1 MELQDELDTV
11 DNNIGELCAER
22 NRNKVK
28 ELLKDDENLDG
39 GIQSKIWELKK
50 KLVPNNLNL
59 PPSAKKDEYGNL
71 VTDKKTLEE
80 LYLRTY
86 ESRLQPN
93 CLPAELDELKTLK
106 KYLFNL
112 RVKLAKQDVTE
123 DWSFK
128 QLEAALKSL
137 KNHKARDI
145 WGHTYELFK
154 YGGKDLKYSL
164 LSLFNRV
171 KKSQT
176 YPSIFKSSTI
186 TSIWKKK
193 DDQTELDN
201 DRDIFNVT
209 KIIYMIL
216 REKMYTTQMN
226 VEIQIVAAQS
236 DPV

>member
-1 MELQDELDTV
+1 MGVEE
-11 DNNIGELCAER
+11 
-22 NRNKVK
+22 K
-28 ELLKDDENLDG
+28 LL
-39 GIQSKIWELKK
+39 
-50 KLVPNNLNL
+50 PNNLNL

-176 YPSIFKSSTI
+176 YSSIFKS
-186 TSIWKKK
+186 
-193 DDQTELDN
+193 Q
-201 DRDIFNVT
+201 
-209 KIIYMIL
+209 
-216 REKMYTTQMN
+216 Q
-226 VEIQIVAAQS
+226 
-236 DPV
+236 